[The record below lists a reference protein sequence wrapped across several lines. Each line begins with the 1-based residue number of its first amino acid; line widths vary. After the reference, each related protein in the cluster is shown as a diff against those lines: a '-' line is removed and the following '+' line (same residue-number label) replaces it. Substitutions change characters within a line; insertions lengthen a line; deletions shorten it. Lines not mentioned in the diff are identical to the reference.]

1 VTWQIF
7 EHAAAGYEGWYT
19 TRRGHRAD
27 LAERVLLAWLMERF
41 RDARTAV
48 EIGCGTGHFIP
59 TLAEAGL
66 NVMGLDRAPA
76 MLADA
81 RLRLASMAFVLAD
94 AQSLP
99 FRDRS
104 IDLVVFVTTLEF
116 LDNPVHALRE
126 AVRVSRQGVVAMVLN
141 RWSVGGFSRRWGPRS
156 HGALLGQ
163 ARDYSLR
170 ALRRDVKSAA
180 ECRLRGVHWA
190 STLFPD
196 GLWRR
201 VVPLPLGDVIGLAAL
216 LESRAG

>member
-1 VTWQIF
+1 
-7 EHAAAGYEGWYT
+7 
-19 TRRGHRAD
+19 
-27 LAERVLLAWLMERF
+27 
-41 RDARTAV
+41 
-48 EIGCGTGHFIP
+48 
-59 TLAEAGL
+59 
-66 NVMGLDRAPA
+66 

-81 RLRLASMAFVLAD
+81 RLRLTSTAFVLAD

-104 IDLVVFVTTLEF
+104 IDLAVFVTTLEF
-116 LDNPVHALRE
+116 LENPVPALRE
-126 AVRVSRQGVVAMVLN
+126 AVRVSRQGIVAMVLN
-141 RWSVGGFSRRWGPRS
+141 RWSVGGFSRRWGPQS

-163 ARDYSLR
+163 TRDYSLR